1 MIQHSTVQFSE
12 LDTDDCVSFPSLS
25 PEKRKDKRD
34 TTNKRRIE
42 AGRQVYFTRY
52 TTLSAHYSHVYL
64 APQLSRAVV
73 VVYFQ
78 KKNPIHEIKLYDHL
92 LAISP
97 VRVSPI
103 SAGEKNTF

>member
-12 LDTDDCVSFPSLS
+12 LDTDDCVSFPFLS

-34 TTNKRRIE
+34 NKQKKNRSRQ
-42 AGRQVYFTRY
+42 AGVYFTRY
-52 TTLSAHYSHVYL
+52 TTLSAHYSHVY
-64 APQLSRAVV
+64 AA
-73 VVYFQ
+73 VYFQ

-103 SAGEKNTF
+103 STGEKDTF